1 MKNLILTIL
10 SLATFFSLNA
20 QKFGYVDTEY
30 ILTKVP
36 EYKEALIEIDGLSI
50 EHQKKIDKMFLQ
62 VDSMINALQLE
73 EPLLT
78 DHQKEKR
85 QTKITV
91 KQEDIKGYQTKI
103 FGYEGEIWLKRQE
116 LIRPI
121 QDDIYTSI
129 SKVAKKNKLQ
139 FVFDKAGDLV
149 ILYANPIHD
158 YTDYV
163 LEDLGLGDPKDT
175 LEVDKFEK

>member
-1 MKNLILTIL
+1 MKL
-10 SLATFFSLNA
+10 TFFIFFFVTSLVTFS
-20 QKFGYVDTEY
+20 QKFGYVDTDY

-36 EYKEALIEIDGLSI
+36 EYKAAILEIDQLSI

-62 VDSMINALQLE
+62 VDSMVNALKLE

-78 DHQKEKR
+78 DDQKEKR
-85 QTKITV
+85 QKAIDE
-91 KQEDIKGYQTKI
+91 KEAEIKDYQTKI

-129 SKVAKKNKLQ
+129 SKVAKKYKLQ

-149 ILYANPIHD
+149 ILYANPVHD

-163 LEDLGLGDPKDT
+163 LEDLGLGNPKDT
-175 LEVDKFEK
+175 LEVDK

>member
-1 MKNLILTIL
+1 MR
-10 SLATFFSLNA
+10 SLLLGLLLLAAQGLFS
-20 QKFGYVDTEY
+20 QKFGYVDTDY

-36 EYKEALIEIDGLSI
+36 AYKEAILEIDQLSI
-50 EHQKKIDKMFLQ
+50 DHQMKIDKMFLQ
-62 VDSMINALQLE
+62 VDSMVNALQLE

-78 DHQKEKR
+78 DDQKLKRQNAIDEKEK
-85 QTKITV
+85 
-91 KQEDIKGYQTKI
+91 EIKDYQTKI

-129 SKVAKKNKLQ
+129 SKVAKKYKLQ

-149 ILYANPIHD
+149 ILYANPVHD

-175 LEVDKFEK
+175 LDIDK

>member
-1 MKNLILTIL
+1 MKPLVFGLLLLTVQ
-10 SLATFFSLNA
+10 SLFS
-20 QKFGYVDTEY
+20 QKFGYVDTDY

-36 EYKEALIEIDGLSI
+36 AYKEAILEIDQLSI
-50 EHQKKIDKMFLQ
+50 DHQMKIDKMFLQ

-78 DHQKEKR
+78 DDQKQKR
-85 QTKITV
+85 QDAIDEKEI
-91 KQEDIKGYQTKI
+91 EIKDYQTKI

-129 SKVAKKNKLQ
+129 SKVAKKYKLQ

-149 ILYANPIHD
+149 ILYANPVHD

-175 LEVDKFEK
+175 LDIDK

>member
-1 MKNLILTIL
+1 MR
-10 SLATFFSLNA
+10 SLVFGLLLVAVQSLFS
-20 QKFGYVDTEY
+20 QKFGYVDTDY

-36 EYKEALIEIDGLSI
+36 AYKEAILEIDQLSI
-50 EHQKKIDKMFLQ
+50 DHQMKIDKMFLQ

-78 DHQKEKR
+78 DDQKQKRHDAIDDKEK
-85 QTKITV
+85 
-91 KQEDIKGYQTKI
+91 EIKDYQTNI

-129 SKVAKKNKLQ
+129 SKISKKYKLQ

-149 ILYANPIHD
+149 ILYANPVHD

-175 LEVDKFEK
+175 LDIDK

>member
-1 MKNLILTIL
+1 MRRLLFLCFALFVSCT
-10 SLATFFSLNA
+10 SWA
-20 QKFGYVDTEY
+20 QKFGYVDTEF

-36 EYKEALIEIDGLSI
+36 EYKEALIEIDQLSI
-50 EHQKKIDKMFLQ
+50 EQQKKIDKMYLQ
-62 VDSMINALQLE
+62 VDSMVNALQLE

-85 QTKITV
+85 QAKIDE
-91 KQEDIKGYQTKI
+91 KELKIKTFQTDI

-129 SKVAKKNKLQ
+129 TKVAKKNKLS
-139 FVFDKAGDLV
+139 FVFDKAGDMV

-163 LEDLGLGDPKDT
+163 LEDLGYGDEKDT
-175 LEVDKFEK
+175 LEIDK

>member
-85 QTKITV
+85 QTKITG
-91 KQEDIKGYQTKI
+91 KQDGIQEYQTKN
-103 FGYEGEIWLKRQE
+103 FG
-116 LIRPI
+116 
-121 QDDIYTSI
+121 
-129 SKVAKKNKLQ
+129 
-139 FVFDKAGDLV
+139 
-149 ILYANPIHD
+149 
-158 YTDYV
+158 
-163 LEDLGLGDPKDT
+163 
-175 LEVDKFEK
+175 